1 VYLLGILP
9 ISSVRMR
16 PRPGFRAFSYNACS
30 TVTTSA
36 PMQRPQASL
45 LSERRNA
52 GLGSAYARRRSTHDR
67 TSSKDPTRYHHGR

>member
-52 GLGSAYARRRSTHDR
+52 GAGQRLRKKEIHA
-67 TSSKDPTRYHHGR
+67 

>member
-1 VYLLGILP
+1 MHLLGILP

-16 PRPGFRAFSYNACS
+16 PCEAGFQGVFFTRMLN
-30 TVTTSA
+30 A

-52 GLGSAYARRRSTHDR
+52 GAGQRLRKKEIHA
-67 TSSKDPTRYHHGR
+67 